1 MNNGCHLSRT
11 DAHHV
16 FVVEGLVVHVAG
28 TVLFL
33 QAANAV
39 LESGGAGERPGTGE
53 RLGLTLVR
61 HKTDG
66 IGREFDRNSRNVL
79 HLGNAPRFRAV
90 REVAIGKNDHGNHV
104 FQSDAGGFQGNPEAV
119 TGSSCGQHR
128 DGRLGVTTEKSLEKV
143 GLLGFCGQAGGG
155 TATLDVANHHGDFGH
170 DCKPKGFR
178 FQGHTRTGSGG
189 NGQ

>member
-1 MNNGCHLSRT
+1 MEVADLASSGAGGLDGRSDRASGRAPGYDKQVACGIAFGQNIGNVLNNGCHLSRT

-53 RLGLTLVR
+53 RLGHTLVR

-66 IGREFDRNSRNVL
+66 SCREWDRNSRDVL
-79 HLGNAPRFRAV
+79 
-90 REVAIGKNDHGNHV
+90 
-104 FQSDAGGFQGNPEAV
+104 
-119 TGSSCGQHR
+119 
-128 DGRLGVTTEKSLEKV
+128 SL
-143 GLLGFCGQAGGG
+143 G
-155 TATLDVANHHGDFGH
+155 TA
-170 DCKPKGFR
+170 P
-178 FQGHTRTGSGG
+178 S
-189 NGQ
+189 